1 MINEVKTYLEQ
12 LLQKHKISMEKH
24 HTVLLEPFANDE
36 FITNAYNSI
45 KNTQQAMIDKWK
57 EKTQIEDIK
66 VKQISLAN
74 GTANKPYE
82 FVFDFEQLKFS
93 GIIGDYNIVA
103 DEKTGLEFHKEEN
116 KISGVPK
123 EAGEFILLFNFKLK
137 TETEEQPFHQKEIKL
152 FVNADPKLLWKNE
165 PTPTDIEYYKPDD
178 VSAHFEFGT
187 KKLIIGS
194 KRGRSH
200 AHEAKPR
207 DDAFEYTFQD
217 ETGWG
222 IIAIADGAGSA
233 KYSRKGSEIA
243 CETIIE
249 YFKNVEKEKLQ
260 EIETAIQNFLSEETD
275 ENRNTLSGLL
285 SLQLVK
291 AAFTAQQNIKEEA
304 TIKEAEIRDYST
316 TLIFALIKKYETK
329 YLITSFWVGD
339 GGIGIYN
346 KNKNEVAVLGTPD
359 SGEFAGQTRFLTM
372 SDIFV
377 DSSVYN
383 RIKLKVVEDFTALIL
398 MTDGITDS
406 KFQTDNNL
414 NKIEKWDELWD
425 DLNGNNQDNCK
436 VDFTKPIE
444 ETEKDLM
451 TWLDFWSAGNHDDR
465 TIAILY

>member
-1 MINEVKTYLEQ
+1 MNETKTYLEQ
-12 LLQKHKISMEKH
+12 LLQKYKISLEKH

-36 FITNAYNSI
+36 FIIKSYNSI
-45 KNTQQAMIDKWK
+45 KNTQQVMIDKWK
-57 EKTQIEDIK
+57 EKTQIEDVK
-66 VKQISLAN
+66 VKQIVLTN
-74 GTANKPYE
+74 GTVNKDYE
-82 FVFDFEQLKFS
+82 FVFDFEQLKLAD
-93 GIIGDYNIVA
+93 IIGDYNIEA
-103 DEKTGLEFHKEEN
+103 DEKIGIEFSKEEN

-123 EAGEFILLFNFKLK
+123 EAGEHILVFNFKLK
-137 TETEEQPFHQKEIKL
+137 SETEESEFHKKEIKL
-152 FVNADPKLLWKNE
+152 IVNPDPKSLWKNE
-165 PTPTDIEYYKPDD
+165 PTPTNIEYYKPDD
-178 VSAHFEFGT
+178 VSASFEFGER
-187 KKLIIGS
+187 KLVIGS

-207 DDAFEYTFQD
+207 DDAFEYTFHE

-249 YFKNVEKEKLQ
+249 FFKNVEKETIQ

-275 ENRNTLSGLL
+275 ENRNKLSGLL
-285 SLQLVK
+285 STQLVK

-304 TIKEAEIRDYST
+304 TKKEAEIRDYST
-316 TLIFALIKKYETK
+316 TLIFALVKKYERK

-346 KNKNEVAVLGTPD
+346 KEKDEVAVLGMPD

-372 SDIFV
+372 SDIFNET
-377 DSSVYN
+377 VYSN
-383 RIKLKVVEDFTALIL
+383 RVRLKVVEDFTALIL
-398 MTDGITDS
+398 MTDGITDA

-414 NKIEKWDELWD
+414 NKIEKWNELWD
-425 DLNGNNQDNCK
+425 DLNGNNQENCK

-444 ETEKDLM
+444 EVEKELM

-465 TIAILY
+465 TMAILY